1 MLESDE
7 ENESDAEFDA
17 EEIIPTYYLGADMD
31 KDYCSDSIAG
41 YGTEDEDEETAE
53 EFMVD
58 DPASAEESVGG
69 PPSDGRKETGD
80 STSTRAGRTSG
91 HHKDQYQVGQFVT
104 AIYEGRWLVARVD
117 ADQSGASNTHINLNY
132 METVG
137 DNKFKWPKHP
147 DLLMTLKKDIL
158 TVCSTPTLVG
168 SSTRATCAVL

>member
-1 MLESDE
+1 
-7 ENESDAEFDA
+7 
-17 EEIIPTYYLGADMD
+17 
-31 KDYCSDSIAG
+31 
-41 YGTEDEDEETAE
+41 
-53 EFMVD
+53 MVD
-58 DPASAEESVGG
+58 DPASAEESVSG

-80 STSTRAGRTSG
+80 STGTGTSTSTRAGRTSG

-168 SSTRATCAVL
+168 SSTRATYVCLSSDDAAAAEFAFDEVVYLQLVFSKETDFFYGQLFRYRYVFILFKNLQ